1 MECPHTYQPQLDETG
16 TFWNKVQAACLH
28 AFSNVHWHSGE
39 SHWYF
44 SACKNHT
51 IQAVLRKALSE
62 EAIEL
67 ASTMKRGPE
76 AGQEVLYAFSI
87 DPALKYQLTPGER
100 DFLKKLNLEDF
111 ISSNSWGVLHS
122 QLVTEAIAAL
132 ELDTFLTTVKGEKVQ
147 LIAQDWREQFKRT
160 FHLTKKEVQPVTKQW
175 QLTELFPTLKANP
188 ESDTVRISD
197 CQHPGARRPLRL
209 LSSIFC
215 LNPTHQNHITLAF
228 VEMIVAALNGQEADW
243 PQEFYHEITEELT
256 TLHNKHLAKKVKV
269 EKTSIGP
276 HLTLILKAGGMLNI
290 REELEAGYRS
300 EKALTLE
307 EQRPTPKKSK
317 TLDAERLPETQ
328 TTIRLKPPRQEATTT
343 EPRETAPVYSVTTQP
358 TAAPSAAPARGI
370 ILETT
375 EPRQPPK
382 VLPAMVEQICQAH
395 RRLENL
401 LFSFIAKA
409 PPKLVNHLNNEFFKV
424 QRTATL
430 GESKEGHANEG
441 LEVLLKFQEVQLR
454 HLTQQL
460 SNSDSLNDINIEATF
475 RLEEELATFRN
486 KWEQAKEE
494 VLALREQKSEVLE
507 QLSNLQTTID
517 KQARLEAKLTNA
529 EELIDLYVEQ
539 SFETQTLLADQEKE
553 VAGLKMEIQAAT
565 HRNQEELNTLQE
577 KLMLAEEEVLGLKA
591 QKGEALHRINQLQQ
605 VIDTQKQQLQ
615 DKDREI
621 SDLDNHSKDMDGVIK
636 RQDALDIRRRGDLT
650 RLESQ
655 VTDYQQEIE
664 QLKEENHKLKAQISA
679 GEGEIHLPSY
689 RGNLDP
695 GRSSTHPIM
704 NKERHP
710 LTAGVANKLLNELRR
725 DLARTQQENTD
736 LAQQLLKQHD
746 ESRENTIPHTSI
758 HPRTEMVQCILKHTE
773 PFDSIMQY
781 HQVYGKLNLLLNNLP
796 LLKTGCKLEFAQM
809 KEIWNQANA
818 ATRDTL
824 VFMWCLGEIKTPLG
838 VMEMLTASPPFYIK
852 RYILRCIKLLAQHRN
867 MTRVPRESLPTLKS
881 YSHGQF
887 HLIRRMQQNYTKDF
901 NQALSTLAAE
911 DTAICFE
918 AVQHY
923 QAVAN
928 QHPTLQPNL
937 SQVKDFVNSTLEAQQ
952 SAISHR
958 YFGALNSGTILFQP
972 RSQSSSQQA
981 STQSMGTCFL

>member
-1 MECPHTYQPQLDETG
+1 M
-16 TFWNKVQAACLH
+16 
-28 AFSNVHWHSGE
+28 
-39 SHWYF
+39 
-44 SACKNHT
+44 
-51 IQAVLRKALSE
+51 SE
-62 EAIEL
+62 EATVL
-67 ASTMKRGPE
+67 ADTMKRGPE

-132 ELDTFLTTVKGEKVQ
+132 DLDTFFTTVKGEKVQ
-147 LIAQDWREQFKRT
+147 LIAPDWREQFKHI
-160 FHLTKKEVQPVTKQW
+160 FQLTKKEAHPVTRKW
-175 QLTELFPTLKANP
+175 ELTELFPTLKENP
-188 ESDTVRISD
+188 DKETVRISD

-215 LNPTHQNHITLAF
+215 LNPTHHNQITLAF
-228 VEMIVAALNGQEADW
+228 VEMIVAALNGQESDW

-256 TLHNKHLAKKVKV
+256 TLHSKHLAKKVKV

-276 HLTLILKAGGMLNI
+276 HLTLILKAGGVLNI

-317 TLDAERLPETQ
+317 TLEAEHEPETQ
-328 TTIRLKPPRQEATTT
+328 TTIRLKSTRPEAPAT

-358 TAAPSAAPARGI
+358 TAAPSAAPARGV

-382 VLPAMVEQICQAH
+382 VLPAMVEQIRQAH

-401 LFSFIAKA
+401 MFAFITKA

-430 GESKEGHANEG
+430 AERKKGHATEG
-441 LEVLLKFQEVQLR
+441 SEVLLKFQEVQLQN
-454 HLTQQL
+454 LTQQL
-460 SNSDSLNDINIEATF
+460 SNSDSLNDINTEATF

-486 KWEQAKEE
+486 KWEQAQEEVSTLKEQKGE
-494 VLALREQKSEVLE
+494 VLA
-507 QLSNLQTTID
+507 QLSNLQA
-517 KQARLEAKLTNA
+517 KLEARLTNA

-553 VAGLKMEIQAAT
+553 VASLNADLKTAT
-565 HRNQEELNTLQE
+565 HRNQEEVNTLQE
-577 KLMLAEEEVLGLKA
+577 KLAMAKEEVLGLKG
-591 QKGEALHRINQLQQ
+591 QKGEALHRISQLQQ
-605 VIDTQKQQLQ
+605 VIDAQKQQLQ
-615 DKDREI
+615 DKDEEI
-621 SDLDNHSKDMDGVIK
+621 SDLGNHCEDMDGVIK
-636 RQDALDIRRRGDLT
+636 KQDALDIRRKDDLT

-679 GEGEIHLPSY
+679 GEGKTHLPAY

-704 NKERHP
+704 NRERHT
-710 LTAGVANKLLNELRR
+710 LTAGVANKLLNELRG
-725 DLARTQQENTD
+725 DLARTQHENSD
-736 LAQQLLKQHD
+736 LAQQLLKKHD
-746 ESRENTIPHTSI
+746 ESGENTIPYTSI
-758 HPRTEMVQCILKHTE
+758 QPKIEIVQCILKHTE

-781 HQVYGKLNLLLNNLP
+781 HHVYGRLNLLLNNLP
-796 LLKTGCKLEFAQM
+796 LLKAGCKLEFAQM

-867 MTRVPRESLPTLKS
+867 MARVPRESLPTLKS

-901 NQALSTLAAE
+901 NKALSTLAAE

-937 SQVKDFVNSTLEAQQ
+937 SQVKDFVNGALEAQQ

-972 RSQSSSQQA
+972 RSQSSSQQ
-981 STQSMGTCFL
+981 SSPKSMGTCFL